1 MRAESHAKKD
11 KHMQLRGEGH
21 ATKMIM
27 GGNSTVVLWGRVYIR
42 LYLYLRFRT
51 FLVWFCLAVFRFR
64 SNSSMLLLIKSERK
78 HKLASSEMRKSGS
91 CT

>member
-27 GGNSTVVLWGRVYIR
+27 GGNSIVVLWGRVYKT
-42 LYLYLRFRT
+42 YLYLRFRT
-51 FLVWFCLAVFRFR
+51 FLVWFCLAVLRFR
-64 SNSSMLLLIKSERK
+64 SNSSMLLLVKRESEKQACIK
-78 HKLASSEMRKSGS
+78 
-91 CT
+91 